1 MPISS
6 EQEEI
11 LLSNALEA
19 YKSGQ
24 FASIQA
30 AASHFGVSKWKLRNR
45 KDGRTN
51 GKGRTATKKALNS
64 SQEASLIRW
73 IELLNSV
80 YTPPTA
86 FDIEGA
92 ANRILRHCGSDRQ
105 VSKMY
110 GYQFIQRLPP
120 HITLRTQKPM
130 EKARIEAEL
139 YGELVHWY
147 EVFGQFLKK
156 NKIQAHELYNW
167 DETGFQLG
175 IGTKENV
182 ASTREN
188 ETIATSGIGQNI
200 TSIECISADGWVMH
214 PWFLLRG
221 SEQMEDWFD
230 GDDDP
235 TNYRVIKPTV
245 KGWTD
250 DKTAIQWLLDFHYA
264 TKKRVTKG
272 RPRVLVMD
280 NHGSHGTPEFE
291 HICQSFNIIPWWFIP
306 KLTHRCQPLDGKPF
320 SVLKQK
326 FRKKNN
332 EIVRWGGDVDDKRHF
347 LQMIKTVRKD
357 TFKSQTIKSSFRDT
371 GLWPWDLHIVC
382 DQIDPGWEDEP
393 VLEIYGCTPSP
404 DREFPSSATNSPPN
418 SDQRFSKIENKLAPI
433 FKDVE
438 NTGIDILKAQKH
450 LKRAI
455 QGGKQAIQDLALAKQ
470 TIKRMQSH
478 KIPIKKS
485 KRIIK
490 GASKSPL
497 SSIAGNSK
505 VQRRCTKE
513 SRLDIRHEDGNARIR
528 DYWLRANQALKE
540 KEEASGGRDHLDT
553 DNGLFKF
560 IDPDGMVA
568 EK

>member
-6 EQEEI
+6 EKEEI

-24 FASIQA
+24 FTSIQA
-30 AASHFGVSKWKLRNR
+30 AASHFGVSKWKLRYR
-45 KDGRTN
+45 KEGRTN
-51 GKGRTATKKALNS
+51 GKGRAATKKALNS

-73 IELLNSV
+73 IEHLNSV
-80 YTPPTA
+80 YTPPNA
-86 FDIEGA
+86 SDIEGA

-105 VSKMY
+105 VGKMY
-110 GYQFIQRLPP
+110 GYQFIRRLPP
-120 HITLRTQKPM
+120 HIDLRTQKPM

-139 YGELVHWY
+139 HGELVHWY
-147 EVFGQFLKK
+147 EVYGQFLKK
-156 NKIQAHELYNW
+156 NKIQANELYNW

-182 ASTREN
+182 APTRKY
-188 ETIATSGIGQNI
+188 ETIATGGIGQNI
-200 TSIECISADGWVMH
+200 TGIECISADGWVMH
-214 PWFLLRG
+214 PWFLMRG

-235 TNYRVIKPTV
+235 TNYRVIKPTA

-250 DKTAIQWLLDFHYA
+250 DTTAIQWLLDFHYA
-264 TKKRVTKG
+264 TKKRVAKG

-280 NHGSHGTPEFE
+280 YHGSHGTPEFE

-306 KLTHRCQPLDGKPF
+306 KMTHRCQPLDGKPF

-326 FRKKNN
+326 FRRKNN

-347 LQMIKTVRKD
+347 LQIIKTVRKD
-357 TFKSQTIKSSFRDT
+357 TFKSQTIKSSFKDT
-371 GLWPWDLHIVC
+371 GLWPYDLHIVC

-393 VLEIYGCTPSP
+393 VLEIYGHTPSP
-404 DREFPSSATNSPPN
+404 NREFPSSATNSPPN
-418 SDQRFSKIENKLAPI
+418 SDQRFSKVEDKIQTIFEDDELDLPKL
-433 FKDVE
+433 
-438 NTGIDILKAQKH
+438 QKH
-450 LKRAI
+450 INRAI
-455 QGGKQAIQDLALAKQ
+455 HGGNQAVQDLALAKQ
-470 TIKRMQSH
+470 TIKRMQSQN
-478 KIPIKKS
+478 IPIKKT
-485 KRIIK
+485 KRIVK

-505 VQRRCTKE
+505 VHQRCTKE
-513 SRLDIRHEDGNARIR
+513 SKLDIWREAGNARIR
-528 DYWLRANQALKE
+528 DYWHRANQALKE
-540 KEEASGGRDHLDT
+540 KEEASGGRHYLEA
-553 DNGLFKF
+553 NSELFKY